1 MASQQQSST
10 TPISK
15 RDRWQTPDWLYNWAN
30 NRHNFDV
37 DLAADSANK
46 KCENFIDKETNSL
59 ETSWVERGV
68 SGWCNPPYSR
78 TGDWLSK
85 AWQEAQKGMKIVM
98 LVPTPNGENHYRDFV
113 FGKASEVIFINGRI
127 GFETPMEDGSQKEIK
142 GNTRG
147 SCFIV
152 YSRTYAEHTGL
163 STVDRDHMRG
173 RV

>member
-1 MASQQQSST
+1 MASQQQVST
-10 TPISK
+10 TPLYK
-15 RDRWQTPDWLYNWAN
+15 RDSWQTPNWLFSWADK
-30 NRHNFDV
+30 RYNFDI

-46 KCENFIDKETNSL
+46 KCKNYIDKEANSL
-59 ETSWVERGV
+59 QISWAERGV

-85 AWQEAQKGMKIVM
+85 AWHEAQKGMKIVM
-98 LVPTPNGENHYRDFV
+98 LVPTPNGENHYRDYV

-127 GFETPMEDGSQKEIK
+127 GFETPTDGKPQEVK

-152 YSRTYAEHTGL
+152 YNRKYPEHTSL
-163 STVDRDHMRG
+163 STVDRDHIRG
-173 RV
+173 SL

>member
-1 MASQQQSST
+1 MASQQQAST

-15 RDRWQTPDWLYNWAN
+15 RDSWQTPHWLYSWADK
-30 NRHNFDV
+30 RYNFDV
-37 DLAADSANK
+37 DLAATNTNK

-59 ETSWVERGV
+59 ETSWIERGV
-68 SGWCNPPYSR
+68 SGWCNPPYSK

-127 GFETPMEDGSQKEIK
+127 GFETPTDGRPQEVK

-152 YSRTYAEHTGL
+152 YGRTYAEHTSL
-163 STVDRDHMRG
+163 STVDRDNMRG